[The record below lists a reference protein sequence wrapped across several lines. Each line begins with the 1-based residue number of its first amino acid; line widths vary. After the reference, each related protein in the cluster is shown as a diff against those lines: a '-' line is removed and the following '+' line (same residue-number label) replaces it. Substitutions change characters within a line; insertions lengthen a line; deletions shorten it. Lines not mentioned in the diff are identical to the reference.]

1 MEIKFQAPHAIDATL
16 SPSLRLRDGVEIYA
30 IDATLSP
37 SLRLRDGVKVD
48 NLTHWIS
55 THRWHAPPE
64 MCYLPFGLKRR
75 WHNALRPLVEQWIGN
90 VELEDTD
97 LYGLRRY
104 TRGSTLLPHVD
115 REETHAA
122 SVIVCVEIKILRRVR
137 AESSRRSPRHRRD
150 ACSMAWRCRFLA
162 ARPSQDGRV
171 ITEK

>member
-1 MEIKFQAPHAIDATL
+1 M
-16 SPSLRLRDGVEIYA
+16 
-30 IDATLSP
+30 
-37 SLRLRDGVKVD
+37 KVD

-104 TRGSTLLPHVD
+104 TRGSTLMPHVD

-122 SVIVCVEIKILRRVR
+122 SVIVNIGQYGMDEAWPLQIYDLHSGEMTNVTMEPGELLFY
-137 AESSRRSPRHRRD
+137 ESAKCLHGREVPLNGDSFVSLFAHYRPRD
-150 ACSMAWRCRFLA
+150 APRWFHE
-162 ARPSQDGRV
+162 DK
-171 ITEK
+171 TEL

>member
-1 MEIKFQAPHAIDATL
+1 MRSGGPIQHMSIGGKLCGNQISGPAP
-16 SPSLRLRDGVEIYA
+16 
-30 IDATLSP
+30 
-37 SLRLRDGVKVD
+37 LRLRDGVKVD

-104 TRGSTLLPHVD
+104 TRGSTLMPHVD

-122 SVIVCVEIKILRRVR
+122 SVIVNIGQYGMDE
-137 AESSRRSPRHRRD
+137 
-150 ACSMAWRCRFLA
+150 AWPLQIYDLHSGA
-162 ARPSQDGRV
+162 VSYTHLTLPTIYSV
-171 ITEK
+171 